1 MRSVRQSVAFAVF
14 AGFLLSLGAIGP
26 AHAKAYQGETT
37 AKEETTAQ
45 KVLYGTGSV
54 LTSVVYCPVKTIY
67 SIGGHVVGGAAYLLT
82 GGNKQTSRKIFDDA
96 VKGDY
101 FVLPSHLKGDKKLK
115 FYGGS
120 E

>member
-1 MRSVRQSVAFAVF
+1 MRSIRQSAASAVF
-14 AGFLLSLGAIGP
+14 AGFLLSLAAVGP
-26 AHAKAYQGETT
+26 AHAKAKNDET
-37 AKEETTAQ
+37 AAEKVMYTTGA
-45 KVLYGTGSV
+45 VLS
-54 LTSVVYCPVKTIY
+54 SVVYCPVKTIY
-67 SIGGHVVGGAAYLLT
+67 SIGGHLIGGTAYLLT

>member
-14 AGFLLSLGAIGP
+14 AGFLLSLGAVGP
-26 AHAKAYQGETT
+26 AHAKA
-37 AKEETTAQ
+37 KDEETAAQ

-54 LTSVVYCPVKTIY
+54 LSSVVYCPVKTIY

>member
-1 MRSVRQSVAFAVF
+1 MRSLRQSVAFSVF
-14 AGFLLSLGAIGP
+14 AGFLLSLGAVGP
-26 AHAKAYQGETT
+26 AHAKAKG
-37 AKEETTAQ
+37 EETAAE
-45 KVLYGTGSV
+45 KVMYTTGAV
-54 LTSVVYCPVKTIY
+54 LSSVVYCPVKTIY
-67 SIGGHVVGGAAYLLT
+67 SVGGHLIGGTAYLLT
-82 GGNKQTSRKIFDDA
+82 GGNKETSRKIFDDA

>member
-1 MRSVRQSVAFAVF
+1 MRQSVAFAVF
-14 AGFLLSLGAIGP
+14 AGFLLSLGAVGP

-54 LTSVVYCPVKTIY
+54 LTSIVYCPVKTIY
-67 SIGGHVVGGAAYLLT
+67 SIGGHAVGGVAYILT
-82 GGNKQTSRKIFDDA
+82 GGNKQTSRRIFDNA

-101 FVLPSHLKGDKKLK
+101 FVLPSHLKGEKQLR
-115 FYGGS
+115 FVGGS

>member
-1 MRSVRQSVAFAVF
+1 MRSLRKSVGSAIF
-14 AGFLLSLGAIGP
+14 AGFLLSLAAVAP
-26 AHAKAYQGETT
+26 AHAKAKG
-37 AKEETTAQ
+37 EETTAQ

-54 LTSVVYCPVKTIY
+54 LSSVVYCPVKTIY
-67 SIGGHVVGGAAYLLT
+67 SIGGHVIGGTAYLLT

-101 FVLPSHLKGDKKLK
+101 FVLPSHLKGDKKLR